1 MRNLGISGMSTLMK
15 QWSRYFS
22 GVAVRTTYFT
32 TRLTARLGRL
42 FEKSKLK
49 LSGCRK
55 RLTTI
60 LREPYSRQQRY
71 DDCVSAINVKLI
83 RILELIESVQP
94 SLLTSHEEYEGALQ
108 ELVSLYSQDP
118 GVVNRG
124 RLEYLEVLVHHYEH
138 KH

>member
-1 MRNLGISGMSTLMK
+1 MFNLMK
-15 QWSRYFS
+15 QWSRYSS
-22 GVAVRTTYFT
+22 GVKVRATYFT
-32 TRLTARLGRL
+32 TQLTARLRRL
-42 FEKSKLK
+42 SEKSKLI
-49 LSGCRK
+49 LSGYRK
-55 RLTTI
+55 RLSTI
-60 LREPYSRQQRY
+60 LREPYFRQQKY
-71 DDCVSAINVKLI
+71 DECVSAINGKLI